1 MSNLLNF
8 KAILAAASLIAI
20 LAGPAAA
27 QSTANSQLQS
37 SSAKQHF
44 SAGDVTSILAEFAI
58 STTLTPYEGQGEAT
72 IIATTT
78 GDAQFVVSLF
88 KCANPAEGAQC
99 AGAVIYTATANA
111 GIAYDDINS
120 FNAVSNV
127 TMAVNVA
134 EQNLI
139 VFGRQL
145 FFSGG
150 VGRDN
155 FKLITALF
163 LTDMQEFMDARTAAG
178 TAVSLNV
185 APAEARGKTDNI
197 AGADDTITFVARS
210 ISMGAVDDHVLSA
223 AIANTW
229 QVSFNPPSMAMDE

>member
-1 MSNLLNF
+1 MSNLLSF

-27 QSTANSQLQS
+27 QSTANGQLQS
-37 SSAKQHF
+37 SGAKQHF
-44 SAGDVTSILAEFAI
+44 SAGDISSILAEFGIA
-58 STTLTPYEGQGEAT
+58 TTLTPYNGQGAAT

-78 GDAQFVVSLF
+78 GDAKFVVLLI
-88 KCANPAEGAQC
+88 KCANPAEGSQC

-120 FNAVSNV
+120 FNADSNV

-155 FKLITALF
+155 FKLIIELF
-163 LTDMQEFMDARTAAG
+163 LTDMQEFIDARTAAG

-185 APAEARGKTDNI
+185 APEAAGKTDNV
-197 AGADDTITFVARS
+197 AGAGDTITFVARS
-210 ISMGAVDDHVLSA
+210 ISTGAVDDHALSA

>member
-1 MSNLLNF
+1 MSNMLNF
-8 KAILAAASLIAI
+8 KVILATASLITL
-20 LAGPAAA
+20 LAGPATA

-37 SSAKQHF
+37 NSSKQHF
-44 SAGDVTSILAEFAI
+44 SAGEISSIFAEFAI
-58 STTLTPYEGQGEAT
+58 ATKLLPYEGQGAAT
-72 IIATTT
+72 IIAQTS
-78 GDAQFVVSLF
+78 GDATFVVSLF
-88 KCANPAEGAQC
+88 NCVNPADGTQC
-99 AGAVIYTATANA
+99 GGAVIYTATSNS

-134 EQNLI
+134 EQNI
-139 VFGRQL
+139 VVFGRQL

-155 FKLITALF
+155 FKFITALF

-178 TAVSLNV
+178 TSVSLNE
-185 APAEARGKTDNI
+185 APATTGKTDNV
-197 AGADDTITFVARS
+197 AGAGDTVTFVARS
-210 ISMGAVDDHVLSA
+210 ISSGAVDDHALSA

-229 QVSFNPPSMAMDE
+229 QVSFNPPNIDMDE